1 MTGLLAHG
9 VWLALVLGHAS
20 VDLPVDIPSVS
31 ALIAISFVSGLVL
44 DNVRSDRGLEDIGE
58 GEGVLG
64 GSTIGAVD
72 GNGRSGGHCDGVVL
86 WLVEADGGCLLPNLK
101 SRKLRGLR
109 FPSQWE
115 LSHVGLACQV
125 FRAAPLSASG
135 FSHPLTPSP
144 PTCNTIDTIKSHVT
158 VQSTREAHCTHEKEA
173 QIAPPVDRT

>member
-1 MTGLLAHG
+1 MPVWTCLLIFHQY
-9 VWLALVLGHAS
+9 LPSSPSLV
-20 VDLPVDIPSVS
+20 
-31 ALIAISFVSGLVL
+31 VSGVVL

-72 GNGRSGGHCDGVVL
+72 GNGRSGGHCDGIVL
-86 WLVEADGGCLLPNLK
+86 LLVEAADGCRLPNLK

-125 FRAAPLSASG
+125 SAPL
-135 FSHPLTPSP
+135 
-144 PTCNTIDTIKSHVT
+144 
-158 VQSTREAHCTHEKEA
+158 R
-173 QIAPPVDRT
+173 